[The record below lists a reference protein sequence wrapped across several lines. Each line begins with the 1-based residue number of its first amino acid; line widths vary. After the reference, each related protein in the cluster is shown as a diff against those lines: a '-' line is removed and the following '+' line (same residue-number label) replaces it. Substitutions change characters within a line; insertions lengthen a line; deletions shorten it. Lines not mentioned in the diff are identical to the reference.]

1 MSCSAASEAQG
12 RAERMVGCQMDRWTN
27 DQGEKNPSQAAS
39 PPSRPCRT
47 GQGRGGQ
54 KGVPGPPT
62 THALHSQWKML
73 ESFQEARDR
82 EDHVTQ
88 GGTRGCLSG
97 LGGADAT

>member
-1 MSCSAASEAQG
+1 MTRERRTQVRLHLLHRGHVGLGRVEEARRG
-12 RAERMVGCQMDRWTN
+12 
-27 DQGEKNPSQAAS
+27 SQ
-39 PPSRPCRT
+39 
-47 GQGRGGQ
+47 
-54 KGVPGPPT
+54 VPPT